1 MDAAPR
7 VVRAI
12 CACIGQQRRL
22 TGWVGS
28 IGLADFEDDGL
39 RSTALIC
46 LVPLLALAVSGCS
59 VDSLATAHSTAS
71 LSGKPK
77 AGASAETA
85 EVATAAIDMAAPD
98 VPVLA
103 YAAPASASSNGL
115 DGLVIQYAALYGVP
129 ESLVRRIIVRESRYN
144 PAARNGP
151 YWGLMQIR
159 HDTARSMGYN
169 GPASGLLDAETNLKY
184 SVKYLS
190 GAYVVGG
197 GNPDQAVRNYARG
210 YYYDAKRQGLL
221 EEVGLR

>member
-1 MDAAPR
+1 
-7 VVRAI
+7 
-12 CACIGQQRRL
+12 
-22 TGWVGS
+22 
-28 IGLADFEDDGL
+28 
-39 RSTALIC
+39 
-46 LVPLLALAVSGCS
+46 LLALAASGCS

-103 YAAPASASSNGL
+103 YAAPATASSNGL

-169 GPASGLLDAETNLKY
+169 GPASGLLDAETNLRY
-184 SVKYLS
+184 AVKYLR
-190 GAYVVGG
+190 GAWLCADGSE
-197 GNPDQAVRNYARG
+197 DRAVRLYASG
-210 YYYDAKRQGLL
+210 YYYVAKHKGLL
-221 EEVGLR
+221 REVGLRS